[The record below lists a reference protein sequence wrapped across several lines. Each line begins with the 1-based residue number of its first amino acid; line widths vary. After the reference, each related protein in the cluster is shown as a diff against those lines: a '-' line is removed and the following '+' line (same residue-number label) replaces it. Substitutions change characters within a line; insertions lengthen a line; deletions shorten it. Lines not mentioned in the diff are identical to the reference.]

1 MHFIALAS
9 LALASIVSAE
19 NIPVTVG
26 GNGTTTYSPSNIT
39 AAVGDTII
47 FTFVAGNHTATQ
59 STFPAPCTA
68 KSGGMDSS
76 FQFIASGAQPLEWNF
91 TVNDTSAP
99 LWFYCRQTGHCG
111 KGMVFSVN
119 APSSGNT
126 FDAFQTAAKQTA
138 NTTSTSTSSTGSAS
152 STPPPNGALV
162 TRTSA
167 GLLAA
172 AAGVV
177 AGLLL

>member
-9 LALASIVSAE
+9 LALASVASAE
-19 NIPVTVG
+19 NIIITVG
-26 GNGTTTYSPSNIT
+26 GNGTTTYSPSSVT
-39 AAVGDTII
+39 ANLNDTVT
-47 FTFVAGNHTATQ
+47 FQFVAGNHTATQ
-59 STFPAPCTA
+59 STFAAPCTN
-68 KSGGMDSS
+68 KPGGVDSGFQSVAAGATQIPQWS
-76 FQFIASGAQPLEWNF
+76 F
-91 TVNDTSAP
+91 TMNDTSQP
-99 LWFYCRQTGHCG
+99 LWFYCMQTGHCG

-126 FDAFQTAAKQTA
+126 FDAFQTAAKKTA
-138 NTTSTSTSSTGSAS
+138 NTTSAPS
-152 STPPPNGALV
+152 GALV